1 MFNTTIAK
9 VAAFAAAG
17 LTLGGLGVVGSNALA
32 APTPIATPTFAAPA
46 AVLDD
51 PTAAALQYMLEEE
64 RVARDLYTALDAQYG
79 GTTVFGRIKVSEQRH
94 VDAVARLLV
103 EFGLKDPGA
112 GLAAGTYAD
121 PALQS
126 LYDKLLAD
134 GRASLEAAYGVGIA
148 VEKTDIADLDKA
160 IAASGNATV
169 DTVLGNLKRASENH
183 LRAFEAA
190 AAGREIG
197 VGQGPDGAG
206 MGQGPNGS
214 EMGQGMNRSG
224 MGPGAGEAGQGNGR
238 GRNGAAGQRGD
249 RGTNPDCPLN

>member
-1 MFNTTIAK
+1 MFNTTLAK
-9 VAAFAAAG
+9 VAALAAAG
-17 LTLGGLGVVGSNALA
+17 LTIGGLGVAGSTALA
-32 APTPIATPTFAAPA
+32 APTPIATPSFAAPA
-46 AVLDD
+46 AVLDA
-51 PTAAALQYMLEEE
+51 PTAASLAFMLEEE

-79 GTTVFGRIKVSEQRH
+79 GTTVFSRIKVSEQRH

-134 GRASLEAAYGVGIA
+134 GRASLEAAYAVGIA

-169 DTVLGNLKRASENH
+169 DRVLGNLKRASENH

-190 AAGREIG
+190 AAGQEIG
-197 VGQGPDGAG
+197 PGQGPDGSRMGRGPDGAG
-206 MGQGPNGS
+206 MGQG
-214 EMGQGMNRSG
+214 MNRSG
-224 MGPGAGEAGQGNGR
+224 KGLGAGETGPGTGR
-238 GRNGAAGQRGD
+238 GAPGAAGQRGD
-249 RGTNPDCPLN
+249 RGTNPDCPLR

>member
-112 GLAAGTYAD
+112 GMAAGTYAD

-134 GRASLEAAYGVGIA
+134 GRASLEAAYGVAIA

-214 EMGQGMNRSG
+214 GMGQGMNRSG
-224 MGPGAGEAGQGNGR
+224 MGPGAGWAGQGNGR